1 MKIKKIALFTVAL
14 GFSLSSFAQSGLKQE
29 SVSIFKNSTAFFVKS
44 GQVTTKD
51 KKWEIVGDTIPR
63 ALNGTFWLSS
73 PSKEMSIA
81 KSFLQDKEVLGLAGQ
96 FSDMFLAND
105 GKKVRFLPAG
115 DSSWMEGKIKVLQT
129 PNPDPSKPAI
139 KSGALFALI
148 QNNGNTSM
156 LTQAQVNSCRKVE
169 FLEQPSFTNASI
181 QKLPVM
187 QVNFTTAKEKQPLN
201 LMYLSQGISWTPD
214 YLIELIAEDKARMTL
229 RTTVINNAE
238 DIEVAKLNMVAG
250 VPNFKYATTIADFLN
265 HIQSYNNVGSKSP
278 VQTYQNYAAP
288 SMLNSAVYDNAPDS
302 DRGSGYN
309 PAPTGNVGNAE
320 GSSVE
325 DLFFYSIDNVV
336 IKKGERALLDVFTA
350 EIPVEHVYEV
360 ILNQNSAS
368 YTTAYSFEQ
377 QKLPVIHTLKLSNTS
392 DYVWT
397 SAPAMVV
404 KNDKGRISPISQDLL
419 KYTSKK
425 DNINLKLTEAPDVA
439 LKFTEKEINRKVNDK
454 SVKEANNRV
463 RYYDQVSIEAEIEIQ
478 NYKSK
483 DIRLDVKRAI
493 IGKLQDSN
501 EKWKLNPRL
510 KSYDSYNP
518 YTDVVWEMKMKAGE
532 TKKIVFKY
540 EIFVS
545 HY

>member
-1 MKIKKIALFTVAL
+1 VA
-14 GFSLSSFAQSGLKQE
+14 
-29 SVSIFKNSTAFFVKS
+29 VRI
-44 GQVTTKD
+44 
-51 KKWEIVGDTIPR
+51 TI
-63 ALNGTFWLSS
+63 LH
-73 PSKEMSIA
+73 
-81 KSFLQDKEVLGLAGQ
+81 LQ
-96 FSDMFLAND
+96 
-105 GKKVRFLPAG
+105 
-115 DSSWMEGKIKVLQT
+115 
-129 PNPDPSKPAI
+129 
-139 KSGALFALI
+139 
-148 QNNGNTSM
+148 
-156 LTQAQVNSCRKVE
+156 C
-169 FLEQPSFTNASI
+169 
-181 QKLPVM
+181 
-187 QVNFTTAKEKQPLN
+187 N
-201 LMYLSQGISWTPD
+201 L
-214 YLIELIAEDKARMTL
+214 
-229 RTTVINNAE
+229 
-238 DIEVAKLNMVAG
+238 
-250 VPNFKYATTIADFLN
+250 
-265 HIQSYNNVGSKSP
+265 
-278 VQTYQNYAAP
+278 
-288 SMLNSAVYDNAPDS
+288 
-302 DRGSGYN
+302 
-309 PAPTGNVGNAE
+309 GNAE